1 MNVYTPM
8 VRYRRTG
15 ALAAAM
21 AFGLIASEHHGQV
34 KFGGLP
40 VPGATVTASKG
51 DQKLVAVTDL
61 MGAYTFPELADGVW
75 NFRIEMLCFSPIQQ
89 EVAVAPNAPSPAWEL
104 KLLPFDEIKAA
115 APPLPAVAP
124 VTTAAAA
131 ASPTSAPLGKADAPA
146 AKRKGKQT
154 AQALVPQQG
163 GFQRTQANASGD
175 GAKA

>member
-1 MNVYTPM
+1 MNVYPPM
-8 VRYRRTG
+8 ARYLRIG

-21 AFGLIASEHHGQV
+21 AFGLTASEHHGQV

-40 VPGATVTASKG
+40 VPGATVTATKG

-75 NFRIEMLCFSPIQQ
+75 NLRVEMLCFSPIEQ

-115 APPLPAVAP
+115 APPPAP
-124 VTTAAAA
+124 VTTTLAA
-131 ASPTSAPLGKADAPA
+131 PTAAPA
-146 AKRKGKQT
+146 PVANPPAKRKGKQ
-154 AQALVPQQG
+154 
-163 GFQRTQANASGD
+163 
-175 GAKA
+175 